1 MRISD
6 WSSDVCSSD
15 LLRFQSGAL
24 LFDGGRLAKAVDRD
38 VRALGRKRAG
48 RGKPDA
54 AGRSGHKRA
63 LALQK
68 HRETPRSVLGEI
80 EGSGFPVHQIV
91 RDHSALVHRL
101 ADRRAARGPML
112 QHGPARRSEEPTS
125 ELQSLMSTSYAV
137 S

>member
-15 LLRFQSGAL
+15 LHAELRFQSGAL

-68 HRETPRSVLGEI
+68 HRETPRSVLGGIEEI
-80 EGSGFPVHQIV
+80 GRASCRE
-91 RDHSALVHRL
+91 RL
-101 ADRRAARGPML
+101 C
-112 QHGPARRSEEPTS
+112 Q
-125 ELQSLMSTSYAV
+125 YV
-137 S
+137 